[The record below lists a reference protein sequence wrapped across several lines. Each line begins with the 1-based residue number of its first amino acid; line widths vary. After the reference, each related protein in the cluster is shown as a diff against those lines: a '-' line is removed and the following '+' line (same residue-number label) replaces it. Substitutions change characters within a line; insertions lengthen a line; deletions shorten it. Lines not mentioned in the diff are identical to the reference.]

1 MVFCANEEMNGEN
14 IRALKERANRNV
26 KILGFIDQ
34 ISFFVIEVTFY
45 KKCDSFINEKISMV
59 YTPVLHHYNGVEEDI
74 QFLLHDKKQ

>member
-1 MVFCANEEMNGEN
+1 MVFCANKEMSGEN

-26 KILGFIDQ
+26 KILGFINQ

-45 KKCDSFINEKISMV
+45 KKCDSFISEKISMV